1 MKIILKSVCNVYKKK
16 TNGIIGVFPCISSVF
31 QTNKRI
37 LDSFSINVF
46 NCNDCKLKI
55 GRDSNAAKNIMLRY
69 FTKRAIIS

>member
-1 MKIILKSVCNVYKKK
+1 LFDK
-16 TNGIIGVFPCISSVF
+16 TREFKNCKVIEVNESYTSKTCSKCGY
-31 QTNKRI
+31 QNETLRNN
-37 LDSFSINVF
+37 NVF